1 MSSPSYSKVQNEDPD
16 VEDNK
21 SETDDGLADSLS
33 KNEKKP
39 QHHCWKAFGAG
50 YRSHRVLWGICILLY
65 ILNVV
70 LVWRLYSSSSSPK
83 ERQILGEVNGLVP
96 ECEYLCTC
104 LPN

>member
-50 YRSHRVLWGICILLY
+50 YRSHRVLWGICILLC